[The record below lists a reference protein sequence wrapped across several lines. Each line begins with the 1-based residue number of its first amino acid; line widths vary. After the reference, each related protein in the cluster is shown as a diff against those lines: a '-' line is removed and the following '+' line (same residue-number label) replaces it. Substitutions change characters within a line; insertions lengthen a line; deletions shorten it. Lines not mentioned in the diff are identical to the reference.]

1 MTKFLKLGLI
11 LLLIPV
17 LLIGIS
23 SIFIDFNILTKIFV
37 FVLNSMKSFDWLIAY
52 NAQKTVFGLFLGI
65 EVSLLFFNLGRW
77 IIELTAKS
85 N

>member
-52 NAQKTVFGLFLGI
+52 SAQKTVFGLFLGI